1 MNAARVLPW
10 YYAATAVFLVL
21 DYALG
26 INIRIAFLDS
36 MPAARLGYYGVCFT
50 CLGLILLRPAWA
62 TLIGTFESLVT
73 LIALILSMGIRVLVP
88 NEAIFAENAGVVTIQ
103 ELINFLISGSM
114 AYLSWVKGIKALV
127 NR

>member
-10 YYAATAVFLVL
+10 YYAATVVFLVL
-21 DYALG
+21 DYAFG
-26 INIRIAFLDS
+26 INVRIAFLDS
-36 MPAARLGYYGVCFT
+36 MPAARLGYYGVCFV

-62 TLIGTFESLVT
+62 ILIGTFESLVT

-88 NEAIFAENAGVVTIQ
+88 NEAIFAENAGIVTFQ

>member
-10 YYAATAVFLVL
+10 YYAATVVFLIL

-26 INIRIAFLDS
+26 INIRIAFLDAL
-36 MPAARLGYYGVCFT
+36 PAARLGYYAVCFA

-62 TLIGTFESLVT
+62 TLIGTLESLVT
-73 LIALILSMGIRVLVP
+73 LIALILGMGIRVLVP
-88 NEAIFAENAGVVTIQ
+88 NDAIFAENADIVTTQ

-114 AYLSWVKGIKALV
+114 AYLSWSRGIRRLA